1 MVKISKVAGLNLSL
15 ILMRELQILSII
27 VQCKKLVDPSIAN
40 TELIACHTSQLAKLT
55 GSVHCAS
62 VHCASV
68 HICVHVH

>member
-27 VQCKKLVDPSIAN
+27 MQCKNLVVASIAN
-40 TELIACHTSQLAKLT
+40 TELIPCHTCQLAKLT
-55 GSVHCAS
+55 GSVHF
-62 VHCASV
+62 ASV